1 MRFHRDRTA
10 GQHLEPIEAAL
21 RHGERVLVTAST
33 ADGGTAA
40 ASTHALH
47 VTRPDGAVQTTRY
60 VEILSARWDPDA
72 ATLHLVT
79 VAGPALLRMAGESL
93 LPETVRER
101 VQSSIVLSQRVS
113 ARGRGGATVV
123 ARRVPGEEQ
132 LSWQIRYDGNA
143 DPDDPALSAQVEAML
158 AELRAQAGESAG

>member
-1 MRFHRDRTA
+1 MRFHRDRDA
-10 GQHLEPIEAAL
+10 GQHIESIGSVL
-21 RHGERVLVTAST
+21 QHGERVLVTAGTS
-33 ADGGTAA
+33 DGETAA
-40 ASTHALH
+40 ATTHALH
-47 VTRPDGAVQTTRY
+47 VTRADATVQTTRY

-79 VAGPALLRMAGESL
+79 VAGPVRLRMAGSSL

-123 ARRVPGEEQ
+123 ARQTPGVDQ
-132 LSWQIRYDGNA
+132 LSWQVRYDGNA
-143 DPDDPALSAQVEAML
+143 DPDDPALSAQVEATL
-158 AELRAQAGESAG
+158 AELRAQTGQTAG